1 MKKTFALLAVT
12 TALSAALAVPAL
24 ADRMNATHG
33 QPDNEMPAARANGD
47 RDEGGFSLFRIF
59 GRHHDDDDHGRGHR
73 SHHDDDDDDDG
84 YGRAGSNA
92 APAGTVPPPSNGLI
106 GGGAPTVRVN

>member
-24 ADRMNATHG
+24 ADRMNATEA
-33 QPDNEMPAARANGD
+33 QASTEMGATRVRGD
-47 RDEGGFSLFRIF
+47 DDDRGFSLFRIF
-59 GRHHDDDDHGRGHR
+59 RRHHDDDDHRSGHDR
-73 SHHDDDDDDDG
+73 HDDDDDDDDG

-92 APAGTVPPPSNGLI
+92 APAGTVPPPANGLI